1 MANLLGTLN
10 SASSG
15 MRASQIAIQTTSHN
29 ITNMN
34 TPGYTRQRVEQSASR
49 PFSQPGLNSNL
60 GAGQLGT
67 GVQVTDITRIRNTF
81 YDFQFRSESHSYG
94 DISVKYDYY
103 KSMEVIFD
111 EPSNNSISSS
121 INKFFNGF
129 NELSKDPN
137 SVGAKNIAIEN
148 AKYLANNINKV
159 NKKLESL
166 KENLSKQSEDI
177 LNDVNQKLAALQDL
191 EKSIKVVEATGK
203 SPNDLLD
210 ERDRILDDLSFKI
223 NIYDDDVKVAMQD
236 GKLEQAEI
244 DKLIADNKL
253 SGELAST
260 AEMSKEIDK
269 YKDKIEELAKVITS
283 SVNEVAGQEIF
294 IFDAKGDELISVNPE
309 ILEDVSKLEMTSD
322 LATELYKLKD
332 KKVTFGEAPN
342 EKELTINS
350 FYNNTIQELGKAS
363 QTVIRQE
370 ANQSKLL
377 ASIDSSRM
385 SVAGVAMDEEM
396 INLVQLQHVYNAS
409 AKVVSTVDALLDVV
423 INGLMR

>member
-1 MANLLGTLN
+1 MANLLGSLH
-10 SASSG
+10 SAASG

-29 ITNMN
+29 VTNMK
-34 TPGYTRQRVEQSASR
+34 TPGYSRQRVEQSANR
-49 PFSQPGLNSNL
+49 PFSQPGLNSHL

-67 GVQVTDITRIRNTF
+67 GVQVNDITRIRNSF

-94 DISVKYDYY
+94 DVSVKYDYY
-103 KSMEVIFD
+103 KSMEIIFD

-121 INKFFNGF
+121 LNKFFNGW

-137 SVGAKNIAIEN
+137 NVGAKNIAVEN

-159 NKKLESL
+159 SKKLDTL
-166 KENLSKQSEDI
+166 QENLNKQSEDI
-177 LNDVNQKLAALQDL
+177 LADVNQSLTALKDL
-191 EKSIKVVEATGK
+191 EKSIKIVEATGK

-210 ERDRILDDLSFKI
+210 ERDKILDDLSFKI
-223 NIYDDDVKVAMQD
+223 NIYDDDVKAAMQD
-236 GKLEQAEI
+236 GKLEQAEV
-244 DKLIADNKL
+244 DKLIKDNKL
-253 SGELAST
+253 SGELGAT
-260 AEMSKEIDK
+260 AEMNKEIDK
-269 YKDKIEELAKVITS
+269 YKEKVEELAKVIAS
-283 SVNEVAGQEIF
+283 NVNKVAGQEIF
-294 IFDAKGDELISVNPE
+294 IFDAKGDEMLSVNPE

-342 EKELTINS
+342 QKELTINN

-370 ANQSKLL
+370 ANQSKIL
-377 ASIDSSRM
+377 ASIDKSRM
-385 SVAGVAMDEEM
+385 SVSGVALDEEM
-396 INLVQLQHVYNAS
+396 INLVQFQHAYNAS

-423 INGLMR
+423 INGLIR

>member
-1 MANLLGTLN
+1 MANLLGSLH
-10 SASSG
+10 SAASG

-29 ITNMN
+29 VTNMN
-34 TPGYTRQRVEQSASR
+34 TPGYTRQRVEQSANR
-49 PFSQPGLNSNL
+49 PFSQPGLNSHL

-67 GVQVTDITRIRNTF
+67 GVQVNDITRIRNSF

-94 DISVKYDYY
+94 DVSVKNDYY
-103 KSMEVIFD
+103 KSMEIIFD

-121 INKFFNGF
+121 LNKFFNGW

-137 SVGAKNIAIEN
+137 NVGAKNIAIEN

-159 NKKLESL
+159 SKKLETL
-166 KENLSKQSEDI
+166 QENLNKQSEDI
-177 LNDVNQKLAALQDL
+177 LSSVNQSLSSLQEL
-191 EKSIKVVEATGK
+191 EKSIKIVEATGK

-223 NIYDDDVKVAMQD
+223 NIYDDDVKAAMQD
-236 GKLEQAEI
+236 GKLEQTEV
-244 DKLIADNKL
+244 DKLIKDNKL
-253 SGELAST
+253 SGELGAT
-260 AEMSKEIDK
+260 AEMNKEIDK
-269 YKDKIEELAKVITS
+269 YKEKVEELAKVIAS
-283 SVNEVAGQEIF
+283 NVNKVAGQEIF
-294 IFDAKGDELISVNPE
+294 IFDAKGDEMLSVNPE

-342 EKELTINS
+342 EKQLTINN

-370 ANQSKLL
+370 TNQGKLL
-377 ASIDSSRM
+377 ASIDKSRM
-385 SVAGVAMDEEM
+385 SVAGVALDEEM
-396 INLVQLQHVYNAS
+396 INLVQFQHAYNAS

-423 INGLMR
+423 INGLIR

>member
-1 MANLLGTLN
+1 MANLLGSLH
-10 SASSG
+10 SAASG

-29 ITNMN
+29 VTNMN
-34 TPGYTRQRVEQSASR
+34 TPGYTRQRVEQSANR
-49 PFSQPGLNSNL
+49 PFSQPGLNSHL

-67 GVQVTDITRIRNTF
+67 GVQVNDITRIRNSF

-94 DISVKYDYY
+94 DVSVKNDYY
-103 KSMEVIFD
+103 KSMEIIFD

-121 INKFFNGF
+121 LNKFFNGW

-137 SVGAKNIAIEN
+137 NVGAKNIAIEN

-159 NKKLESL
+159 SKKLETL
-166 KENLSKQSEDI
+166 QENLNKQSEDI
-177 LNDVNQKLAALQDL
+177 LSSVNQSLSSLQEL
-191 EKSIKVVEATGK
+191 EKSIKIVEATGK

-223 NIYDDDVKVAMQD
+223 NIYDDDVKAAMQD
-236 GKLEQAEI
+236 GKLEQTEV
-244 DKLIADNKL
+244 DKLIKDNKL
-253 SGELAST
+253 SGELGAT
-260 AEMSKEIDK
+260 AEMNKEIDK
-269 YKDKIEELAKVITS
+269 YKEKVEELAKVIAS
-283 SVNEVAGQEIF
+283 NVNRVAGQEIF
-294 IFDAKGDELISVNPE
+294 IFDAKGDEMLSVNPE

-342 EKELTINS
+342 EKQLTINN

-370 ANQSKLL
+370 TNQGKLL
-377 ASIDSSRM
+377 ASIDKSRM
-385 SVAGVAMDEEM
+385 SVAGVALDEEM
-396 INLVQLQHVYNAS
+396 INLVQFQHAYNAS

-423 INGLMR
+423 INGLIR

>member
-1 MANLLGTLN
+1 MANLLGSLH
-10 SASSG
+10 SAASG

-29 ITNMN
+29 VTNMN
-34 TPGYTRQRVEQSASR
+34 TPGYTRQRVEQSANR
-49 PFSQPGLNSNL
+49 PFSQPGLNSHL

-67 GVQVTDITRIRNTF
+67 GVQVNDITRIRNSF

-94 DISVKYDYY
+94 DVSVKYDYY
-103 KSMEVIFD
+103 KSMEIIFD

-121 INKFFNGF
+121 LNKFFNGW

-137 SVGAKNIAIEN
+137 NVGAKNIAIEN

-159 NKKLESL
+159 SKKLETL
-166 KENLSKQSEDI
+166 QENLNKQSEDI
-177 LNDVNQKLAALQDL
+177 LSSVNQSLSSLQEL
-191 EKSIKVVEATGK
+191 EKSIKIVEATGK

-223 NIYDDDVKVAMQD
+223 NIYDDDVKAAMQD
-236 GKLEQAEI
+236 GKLEQTEV
-244 DKLIADNKL
+244 DKLIKDNKL
-253 SGELAST
+253 SGELGAT
-260 AEMSKEIDK
+260 AEMNKEIDK
-269 YKDKIEELAKVITS
+269 YKEKVEELAKVIAS
-283 SVNEVAGQEIF
+283 NVNKVAGQEIF
-294 IFDAKGDELISVNPE
+294 IFDAKGDEMLSVNPE

-342 EKELTINS
+342 EKQLTINN

-370 ANQSKLL
+370 TNQGKLL
-377 ASIDSSRM
+377 ASIDKSRM
-385 SVAGVAMDEEM
+385 SVAGVALDEEM
-396 INLVQLQHVYNAS
+396 INLVQFQHAYNAS

-423 INGLMR
+423 INGLIR

>member
-1 MANLLGTLN
+1 M
-10 SASSG
+10 
-15 MRASQIAIQTTSHN
+15 
-29 ITNMN
+29 
-34 TPGYTRQRVEQSASR
+34 
-49 PFSQPGLNSNL
+49 
-60 GAGQLGT
+60 
-67 GVQVTDITRIRNTF
+67 
-81 YDFQFRSESHSYG
+81 
-94 DISVKYDYY
+94 
-103 KSMEVIFD
+103 
-111 EPSNNSISSS
+111 
-121 INKFFNGF
+121 
-129 NELSKDPN
+129 
-137 SVGAKNIAIEN
+137 
-148 AKYLANNINKV
+148 

-191 EKSIKVVEATGK
+191 EKNIKVVEATGK

-223 NIYDDDVKVAMQD
+223 NIYDNDVKVAMQD
-236 GKLEQAEI
+236 GKFEQAEV

-253 SGELAST
+253 SGELQAT
-260 AEMSKEIDK
+260 ADMNKEIDG
-269 YKDKIEELAKVITS
+269 YKGKIEELAKVITS
-283 SVNEVAGQEIF
+283 SVNEVSGQEIF
-294 IFDAKGDELISVNPE
+294 IFDAKGYELISVNPE

-377 ASIDSSRM
+377 SSIDSSRM
-385 SVAGVAMDEEM
+385 SVSGVAMDEEM
-396 INLVQLQHVYNAS
+396 INLVQLQHAYNAS
-409 AKVVSTVDALLDVV
+409 AKVVSTVDALLDR
-423 INGLMR
+423 ME